1 MGFAP
6 TGKRRLCTAH
16 TQPGH
21 SSTDS
26 FWRIVLK
33 KSFSPIAEKGGPSR
47 QTAQFSYGDGL
58 ELNGRGPSADHLI
71 GVGPGR

>member
-26 FWRIVLK
+26 FWRNADL
-33 KSFSPIAEKGGPSR
+33 SRGYHSALIARNIPAYCPSTEKASS
-47 QTAQFSYGDGL
+47 TL
-58 ELNGRGPSADHLI
+58 
-71 GVGPGR
+71 PGAVP